1 MADMISGKHLNVD
14 IEFAANTAKARKEIL
29 ELQKQLDNLI
39 TKSTQKQNQNPLVD
53 SKGLKEASDA
63 AVQLKAHLQQALN
76 TKTGKLDLGL
86 LNKSFNDANVK
97 IIDFQQKLSKL
108 GPEGDKAF
116 ASLAKSILNANAPLK
131 QTHTLL
137 NEFATTLKNTARWQI
152 SSSVLHGLVG
162 SIQSA
167 FGYAKDLNESLNNIR
182 IVTGQSTEQMAE
194 FAAQANKAAQALST
208 TTTEYT
214 DASLIYYQQGL
225 SDEEVKKRTETTIK
239 MANVSRQSAEEVS
252 SQMTAVW
259 NNFNKAGDE
268 SEEHFADIMVKLGA
282 ETASSSSEIAEG
294 LSKFAGIA
302 DTVGLS
308 FDYAASALA
317 TITATSRESAD
328 VVGTS
333 LKTIFSRLEGLKLGE
348 TLDDGTELNQYSAA
362 LAKIGV
368 NIKDASGEL
377 KSMDDIL
384 EETGQRWQSLTQ
396 DQKMA
401 TAQTVAGV
409 RQYNQFIT
417 LMDNWDF
424 MEKNLEVSRQAS
436 GELQRQQD
444 TFAEGWEAA
453 RKRVKAAF
461 EDIYSKILDDD
472 FFIELNNGFA
482 GFLGVISNTIDALGG
497 VKGVLS
503 GMGVLITQIFGKDI
517 ANTIDK
523 FIYNMQ
529 NSQKIAEK
537 MVEDTMNAMSIM
549 NKSGSM
555 GETYEN
561 LLQPQQAY
569 IDNVEKM
576 SELEK
581 SMVNTLL
588 ERHSAEVENLAT
600 IQQEAEEI
608 SEATEKEKHR
618 AEFLAK
624 TKGVN
629 IDSEIQ
635 SYEKAVRA
643 IYDYDDAIDKAILA
657 DQQLEDGVISET
669 EYIEILASA
678 FQKVDTE
685 GTYFSNDI
693 QKAFN
698 TLKSGEA
705 DIDEVRESLAFLMQE
720 FEKGNLD
727 ENAWNG
733 LKSAAEQAGIS
744 IEGLREQIDANIDST
759 YKAEQA
765 QAQMSQRT
773 KELTTYINNL
783 GSAQMTA
790 GQVIVQTANMISSLS
805 MAMNNLK
812 GLKDIWTDEDKSIG
826 DKILA
831 TMTSLAMVVP
841 MVTMAFKDQ
850 AATKVILNIAK
861 LAGAK
866 ITVAEATAEEVAA
879 GAAAKKVVVE
889 ATETSGIIAKTAA
902 TIAQTAANYGMIA
915 SIGILMGAL
924 VAVTA
929 IIATVVVG
937 VKALIDAYNADAI
950 AAENAA
956 ERAKKLGEEYDELKN
971 SYDDLISS
979 LENYHS
985 AKDALDELTEGT
997 TEWRDAVFDLNNQ
1010 VLELL
1015 DKYPELAKYIHNIDG
1030 ELIIDKAGEDLF
1042 KKSQQEELNK
1052 KLSEKLSANIYSKQ
1066 ADTKSLSTNLS
1077 RDTWGTN
1084 KDGNLGLLI
1093 SSDDAQS
1100 IAKALSDN
1108 ENALELNTKEGA
1120 ENLAK
1125 AAGITVEAAQAVLD
1139 NPNFKTFAESVQTNA
1154 DAIGTYT
1161 EQLKESYLDT
1171 HEELKDSPFGDLI
1184 AEFAANK
1191 EPENE
1196 GAVGDLETFKDKYDW
1211 ASWIPG
1217 MQTVIESFDDSIEMY
1232 KNLTDDQVEAFKGF
1246 LEKIQDIPNLK
1257 DAIEP
1262 IGKILNKETIADNYT
1277 KKDIEGLQAV
1287 NYKDLR
1293 LTSDQEKL
1301 FKIDEDSWNTLVER
1315 ANDNFERAIS
1325 TLFNNIP
1332 DDIKNAYQ
1340 SINTDDLSVEAMK
1353 SIRDLLSASFAR
1365 GDKEG
1370 LANTTRVLQQ
1380 LTADQLSEL
1389 SETFKTAINSDFGE
1403 AQSLITDKFKELGI
1417 NIPTDQLNSFIDS
1430 LRRLDEDVLDTQQD
1444 IDQLDIAKKVAGGTD
1459 TISAEDY
1466 EKLTDAGKRYFMQM
1480 LDGTY
1485 KLVGSAEKFKE
1496 ESQEALI
1503 AKTKANIDLL
1513 ENKKKRLNTLEGYDF
1528 ESLSNTVKGDLRYN
1542 GSTLETSPHLNPEDA
1557 KIVQQQINLIQQL
1570 GDTSD
1575 ETRLKVQQW
1584 IEASRQNTFTKEM
1597 LEDIGDE
1604 VSKLTDKYPNLS
1616 DAIEETNAKIQQQRI
1631 AIAMTATS
1639 MRELDELL
1647 KEGSINQEA
1656 YDYALLQLHNA
1667 ERMEDIDG
1675 EEVKNYSNYLQ
1686 DLAET
1691 TENAKIGTE
1700 KLSEELKDNRDVA
1713 EDITIQIARMNGAVE
1728 TLADNWKEWSKIL
1741 RTSSIGSEEYY
1752 QAQLGVKKALA
1763 DLFDVSEDYI
1773 SLELVDEFAKDEEAM
1788 KLMAKAAKGDGDAI
1802 DQLREKAS
1810 ADIIAKIKL
1819 DDNVDASEFDSI
1831 WKNIQDIID
1840 DHSSD
1845 FNVAVGAEIKNESF
1859 IDALNDMVSKAGLS
1873 VDQIN
1878 TVLSSMGYEAQ
1889 FEADDQVMQTKV
1901 PVITKTH
1908 TVVPGE
1914 PVMGKGMRYNGT
1926 DLEEYTYEMGTTWTE
1941 TEEVTNVGESV
1952 QDVSVPAWALG
1963 TVVPGK
1969 PAKKP
1974 TIKAVHKKAN
1984 GSANNFSKANPGG
1997 KAPGK
2002 KNGNKGKKGGSKPKK
2017 QQTPRYSD
2025 EFDRYW
2031 QLNQTIKKTSEALNE
2046 LGKAQEYAFGNE
2058 KIKNIEKQNA
2068 LLQVQLKNVRALHKA
2083 QEKERDKE
2091 LKKVGKKKYGAK
2103 FDKDGYLSN
2112 YNTITHKE
2120 LKRYTKALKSGNEK
2134 TIDAAKT
2141 RFDAFKKWLNRYEKL
2156 TQDELVNSKEQIQE
2170 ILRQIVEGNVEKIQ
2184 TKIQFDVDTRDAKR
2198 TWDKFLKDIT
2208 NGLKNVFS
2216 AFKGYSFFKDALDND
2231 IKTVKDRAKDIRK
2244 AKEMANKYDAISKD
2258 EKSWKKYIKN
2268 TKEKDRI
2275 ASSRSEAQKFAK
2287 EWKEKVEDLGGD
2299 AMSALEDG
2307 LNQFVGYIQ
2316 EFGEQL
2322 DYVNNQFKEQQDIIN
2337 YNKELIE
2344 LTYGDKAY
2352 DLMGDYY
2359 KTETTFLENKKA
2371 SLEEQRSTYE
2381 EIWKKD
2387 AEVQAAAGITWDPN
2401 DISTWSK
2408 AGVEAYNKMI
2418 SASSELRDV
2427 NLELVKT
2434 LKEDYLNIVN
2444 KIADEYERLVT
2455 GGLSLDDASDQWE
2468 RLKEEAE
2475 HYLDTVERTYQ
2486 VQTLMN
2492 KFDQSIQETKSIKAA
2507 KQLTELR
2514 AKELKYLSEKNKLT
2528 KYDLDAAN
2536 ARYNIALKEI
2546 ALQEAQ
2552 NNKNTMKLTR
2562 NEQGNWAYQYV
2573 ANQDDVKSKQQDLM
2587 DATNDYYELAKS
2599 HYTDSIGDMIKLEQE
2614 YVQRLKEI
2622 NSTRFESEEEYQ
2634 RKLDELEEWHNNKRK
2649 RIVEENSLYQQD
2661 MIIAGTGVLKE
2672 QYDIDKAA
2680 FEKLNTDKLGF
2691 IQDLKT
2697 NGITEFSE
2705 LFDKFG
2711 GYAEGAGTRM
2721 VTALIN
2727 NETGAIPQIS
2737 KGLEGLIKSA
2747 GEYLLTGKDNNL
2759 VGIFNSAGQKIIN
2772 NWRTDPQGI
2781 EEQIKASYNALNTK
2795 AKEVSDKIITITG
2808 GKEGIKGA
2816 FDAAA
2821 TAAGKL
2827 NTQTKNFCNTAKS
2840 NLPGIITQIKKLAK
2854 AYQSVTSAVKT
2865 TKQAVIDLNKQVKNV
2880 KTPSVAKDTKPE
2892 SYTVNTSSSS
2902 SSSSSSSGGG
2912 KKGTTTPKIQT
2923 KKKKASD
2930 DGYRIG
2936 ITNYTYTIIDRNG
2949 KVIYNLGVSTTAK
2962 NAASKAKKAA
2972 NKWAKKDKKYSGF
2985 KTGGYTGDWSSINGL
3000 DAEGGKLA
3008 FLHQKELVLN
3018 KEDTKNMLDAVS
3030 AIRDI
3035 KDLNS
3040 SISKTISESLGSI
3053 ILNATQTMKSGT
3065 IGNTDKDKSEN
3076 IVIEN
3081 INAEFPNAENV
3092 NEIREAIMSLPQ
3104 LASQYV
3110 SRNLK

>member
-282 ETASSSSEIAEG
+282 ETSSSSSEIAEG

-879 GAAAKKVVVE
+879 GAAATKVVVE
-889 ATETSGIIAKTAA
+889 TTETSGIIAKTAA

-929 IIATVVVG
+929 VIATVVVG

-971 SYDDLISS
+971 SYEDLITS
-979 LENYHS
+979 LEDYHS
-985 AKDALDELTEGT
+985 AKDALDKLTEGT
-997 TEWRDAVFDLNNQ
+997 VEWKDAVFELNNQ

-1015 DKYPELAKYIHNIDG
+1015 DKYPELAKYIHNVDG
-1030 ELIIDKAGEDLF
+1030 ELILDKTGENLF
-1042 KKSQQEELNK
+1042 KESQQKELNE
-1052 KLSEKLSANIYSKQ
+1052 KLSEKLAADVYSKQ
-1066 ADTKSLSTNLS
+1066 ASTKSLSTNLARS
-1077 RDTWGTN
+1077 SEYTN
-1084 KDGNLGLLI
+1084 ADGNLVGVT
-1093 SSDDAQS
+1093 SEDAQ
-1100 IAKALSDN
+1100 AVANALKDN

-1120 ENLAK
+1120 KNLAE
-1125 AAGITVEAAQAVLD
+1125 AAGITEDAAQAILK
-1139 NPNFKTFAESVQTNA
+1139 NPDFKNFATSVQTNA
-1154 DAIGTYT
+1154 DAIGAYT
-1161 EQLKESYLDT
+1161 EQLKESYLER

-1184 AEFAANK
+1184 AEFAAGK
-1191 EPENE
+1191 EPNNNADADAAEALNKKFKWVPEELRSFAGLTEEN
-1196 GAVGDLETFKDKYDW
+1196 
-1211 ASWIPG
+1211 
-1217 MQTVIESFDDSIEMY
+1217 IENI
-1232 KNLTDDQVEAFKGF
+1232 KNLTDLQVKAFKNF
-1246 LEKIQDIPNLK
+1246 LEKIQNIPNLK
-1257 DAIEP
+1257 DQTEA
-1262 IGKILNKETIADNYT
+1262 IGKILNKETSADNYT
-1277 KKDIEGLQAV
+1277 KKDIQGLEQI
-1287 NYKDLR
+1287 NYNSLG
-1293 LTSDQEKL
+1293 LTSGQEKT
-1301 FKIDEDSWNTLVER
+1301 FGINEDKWVDTVKKVR
-1315 ANDNFERAIS
+1315 DNFDRAIES
-1325 TLFNNIP
+1325 LLNDLP
-1332 DDIKNAYQ
+1332 DDIKNAYE
-1340 SINTDDLSVEAMK
+1340 SINTDDLSISAMK
-1353 SIRDLLSASFAR
+1353 SIRDLLTASFVR
-1365 GDKEG
+1365 SSEEG
-1370 LANTTRVLQQ
+1370 LAETTNVLKN
-1380 LTADQLSEL
+1380 LTSDQLEDL
-1389 SETFKTAINSDFGE
+1389 SETFKTAVESDFGT

-1417 NIPTDQLNSFIDS
+1417 NIPTDQLNSFIES
-1430 LRRLDEDVLDTQQD
+1430 LRRMDEDVLDTKQD

-1459 TISAEDY
+1459 TISPEDY

-1496 ESQEALI
+1496 ESQDALI

-1728 TLADNWKEWSKIL
+1728 TLADNWKEWSEIL
-1741 RTSSIGSEEYY
+1741 RTSSVGSEEYY

-2031 QLNQTIKKTSEALNE
+2031 QLNQTIKKTSDALNE

-2134 TIDAAKT
+2134 TIEAAKT

-2156 TQDELVNSKEQIQE
+2156 TQDELVKSKEEIQE
-2170 ILRQIVEGNVEKIQ
+2170 ILRQIVEGNIEKLE
-2184 TKIQFDVDTRDAKR
+2184 TKIQLDVDTRDAKR

-2216 AFKGYSFFKDALDND
+2216 AFKGYSFFGDALDND
-2231 IKTVKDRAKDIRK
+2231 IKTIKDKAKDV
-2244 AKEMANKYDAISKD
+2244 KEEIELANTYDDIYKHWDSYV
-2258 EKSWKKYIKN
+2258 KK
-2268 TKEKDRI
+2268 TPEKDRI
-2275 ASSRSEAQKFAK
+2275 ASSKSEAKKLRDQHR
-2287 EWKEKVEDLGGD
+2287 EKGMEY
-2299 AMSALEDG
+2299 ANQAYSSLEDG
-2307 LNQFVGYIQ
+2307 MNQFVGYIQ

-2359 KTETTFLENKKA
+2359 KTEVTFLENKKA
-2371 SLEEQRSTYE
+2371 SLEEQKSTYE

-2387 AEVQAAAGITWDPN
+2387 KEVQEAAGITWDPN
-2401 DISTWSK
+2401 DRTTWSD
-2408 AGVEAYNKMI
+2408 AGVEAYNKMTE
-2418 SASSELRDV
+2418 AASELRDV
-2427 NLELVKT
+2427 NLEMVKV
-2434 LKEDYLNIVN
+2434 LKEDYLNTLNQILD
-2444 KIADEYERLVT
+2444 KHEKLLT
-2455 GGLSLDDASDQWE
+2455 GGVSLDEASEQWE
-2468 RLKEEAE
+2468 RAKEEAD

-2492 KFDQSIQETKSIKAA
+2492 KFDQSIQDTKSIKAA
-2507 KQLTELR
+2507 KKLTELR
-2514 AKELKYLSEKNKLT
+2514 EKELKYLSEKNKLT

-2562 NEQGNWAYQYV
+2562 NEQGNWTYQYV
-2573 ANQDDVKSKQQDLM
+2573 ADQDEVKSKEQDLM
-2587 DATNDYYELAKS
+2587 DATNEYYELAKS
-2599 HYTDSIGDMIKLEQE
+2599 HYTDSVSDMISLQKQ
-2614 YVQRLKEI
+2614 YDQSMREI
-2622 NSTRFESEEEYQ
+2622 SDLRFTNEEEYNR
-2634 RKLDELEEWHNNKRK
+2634 RKAALDEWYYNKSK
-2649 RIVEENSLYQQD
+2649 RLAEENSLYQQD

-2672 QYDIDKAA
+2672 QYDIDRAS
-2680 FEKLNTDKLGF
+2680 FEALNSDKLGF
-2691 IQDLKT
+2691 IQNLKT
-2697 NGITEFSE
+2697 QGIIEFSE
-2705 LFDKFG
+2705 LFDEFG
-2711 GYAEGAGTRM
+2711 GYSEKAGIRM
-2721 VTALIN
+2721 VTALL
-2727 NETGAIPQIS
+2727 TGNDAAFPKIDN
-2737 KGLEGLIKSA
+2737 GLAELVRSA
-2747 GEYLLTGKDNNL
+2747 GTYIINGNEKSQSLTGL
-2759 VGIFNSAGQKIIN
+2759 FNSAGQQICN
-2772 NWRTDPQGI
+2772 NW
-2781 EEQIKASYNALNTK
+2781 LNKDGYISKLKKGYKDLEGK
-2795 AKEVSDKIITITG
+2795 AKTISDKIISITG
-2808 GKEGIKGA
+2808 GKEGIKSA

-2821 TAAGKL
+2821 TAAGNL
-2827 NTQTKNFCNTAKS
+2827 NTQTKNFCSTAKS
-2840 NLPGIITQIKKLAK
+2840 NLPGIISQVKALAEAYKGVVSAANTAEKAIIKA
-2854 AYQSVTSAVKT
+2854 
-2865 TKQAVIDLNKQVKNV
+2865 NKQKNTKPPKV
-2880 KTPSVAKDTKPE
+2880 GKDTKPKT
-2892 SYTVNTSSSS
+2892 YTVP
-2902 SSSSSSSGGG
+2902 SGNSGSG
-2912 KKGTTTPKIQT
+2912 SRNRNKTTPTPKIKT
-2923 KKKKASD
+2923 KKKK
-2930 DGYRIG
+2930 YRIVYKDNKN
-2936 ITNYTYTIIDRNG
+2936 T
-2949 KVIYNLGVSTTAK
+2949 VIL
-2962 NAASKAKKAA
+2962 KK
-2972 NKWAKKDKKYSGF
+2972 GF
-2985 KTGGYTGDWSSINGL
+2985 KTAQKAKDYKNTQYQKLNNKYKTHLQDSHAPKLTKAEAELFHQYEYAKIEQYKSGGYTGTWNDNGR
-3000 DAEGGKLA
+3000 LA
-3008 FLHQKELVLN
+3008 VLHQKELVLN
-3018 KEDTKNMLDAVS
+3018 KEDTRNMLDAVN

-3040 SISKTISESLGSI
+3040 SISKTISESLGNLV
-3053 ILNATQTMKSGT
+3053 LNAMQTMKSGT
-3065 IGNTDKDKSEN
+3065 LGNTEKDKSEN